1 MKVGTRRS
9 PLGQPAATQRS
20 DSGGSFA
27 ASVAVHVAVGAL
39 LVWLL
44 SIPYPLRQ
52 LLSRH
57 RADVTREEHLSY
69 VEVRP
74 SGGGAIPA
82 PRQGGDGRPIDH
94 KHAPPKP
101 LVAPTEIPKEIP
113 APPPN
118 QNQPTTSDQGSGPV
132 VGAGGAAEG
141 VVPEYDGDP
150 RLWGGAGPP
159 IVGGSNL
166 SSAERLDSS
175 LSARI
180 AAHNDSIMAM
190 SGGRHPGDWTFEKG
204 GKRYGADQQWI
215 YFGKFKI
222 PTALL
227 ALLPL
232 NGVGNPT
239 VASRNSQLDYMH
251 NDIQYEAQRSL
262 NEDEFR
268 DAVKRIRE
276 RKEREHEA
284 KVEEQKK
291 KKKPPQP
298 VEQNV
303 TTAP

>member
-1 MKVGTRRS
+1 
-9 PLGQPAATQRS
+9 
-20 DSGGSFA
+20 
-27 ASVAVHVAVGAL
+27 
-39 LVWLL
+39 
-44 SIPYPLRQ
+44 
-52 LLSRH
+52 
-57 RADVTREEHLSY
+57 
-69 VEVRP
+69 
-74 SGGGAIPA
+74 
-82 PRQGGDGRPIDH
+82 
-94 KHAPPKP
+94 
-101 LVAPTEIPKEIP
+101 
-113 APPPN
+113 
-118 QNQPTTSDQGSGPV
+118 
-132 VGAGGAAEG
+132 
-141 VVPEYDGDP
+141 
-150 RLWGGAGPP
+150 
-159 IVGGSNL
+159 
-166 SSAERLDSS
+166 
-175 LSARI
+175 
-180 AAHNDSIMAM
+180 MAM

-251 NDIQYEAQRSL
+251 SDIQYEAQRSL

-284 KVEEQKK
+284 KVEEEKK